1 MCFSK
6 LAAKSTP
13 SKLGAFENSPY
24 SLRNAYQAFCKDGY
38 GEINKHSYFKCSL
51 SSCIKKLRDTATEL
65 GSKYTFFKTWN
76 SLLSDNGSLNDSL
89 IS

>member
-6 LAAKSTP
+6 LAAMPTP
-13 SKLGAFENSPY
+13 SKMGAFGNSPHCF
-24 SLRNAYQAFCKDGY
+24 RNVYQAFCKDGY
-38 GEINKHSYFKCSL
+38 GKINKHSHFKCSL
-51 SSCIKKLRDTATEL
+51 SSCIKKLRDTAAEL

-76 SLLSDNGSLNDSL
+76 SLLSNNGSLNYSL